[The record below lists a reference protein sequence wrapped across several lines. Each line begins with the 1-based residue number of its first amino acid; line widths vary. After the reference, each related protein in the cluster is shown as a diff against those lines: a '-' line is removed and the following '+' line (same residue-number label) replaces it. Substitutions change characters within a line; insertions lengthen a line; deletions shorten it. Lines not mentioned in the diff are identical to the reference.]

1 MTTYEAPPLTPDEA
15 RAVLQQLGDLT
26 SKIVLV
32 GGQALAFWA
41 NHYADRIRPTG
52 PVNSKDIDFCGFT
65 DAVEI
70 AAERLGGTFQI
81 PEPFSNTPNTGLVA
95 FKDRRGQE
103 RRMDFLG
110 DVYGLDSK
118 EVIEWAIEV
127 EVPVVGGDIAFK
139 VMHPFHCLKSR
150 ISKRWGPARLQDA
163 PCARSSSSF
172 DSMRPRISP
181 RPARCRR

>member
-1 MTTYEAPPLTPDEA
+1 M
-15 RAVLQQLGDLT
+15 LQQLGDLT

-139 VMHPFHCLKSR
+139 VMHPFHCLNPGSR
-150 ISKRWGPARLQDA
+150 TLGACPATRRPLRSIKLELRSYASANISATG
-163 PCARSSSSF
+163 
-172 DSMRPRISP
+172 
-181 RPARCRR
+181 